1 MFFLAFAVGFDLVLF
16 GLKKRDF
23 LQDGK
28 RKSRSNPMVQAANIF
43 AMSSLVI
50 PPGFEP
56 ESSEPE
62 SDILSVELR
71 DRFRVMN
78 DE

>member
-1 MFFLAFAVGFDLVLF
+1 MVFAVGLDLVLF
-16 GLKKRDF
+16 GLKKPDF
-23 LQDGK
+23 LQDEK
-28 RKSRSNPMVQAANIF
+28 RKSRSNPMIQAANVFI
-43 AMSSLVI
+43 MSSLVI

-71 DRFRVMN
+71 DRKKKM
-78 DE
+78 

>member
-1 MFFLAFAVGFDLVLF
+1 MYLF
-16 GLKKRDF
+16 RLKKRDF
-23 LQDGK
+23 LQNKK
-28 RKSRSNPMVQAANIF
+28 RKSRSDPMIQVANVF
-43 AMSSLVI
+43 AMSNLVI

-71 DRFRVMN
+71 DRFGMN
-78 DE
+78 NVEG

>member
-1 MFFLAFAVGFDLVLF
+1 MIQVADIFVI
-16 GLKKRDF
+16 
-23 LQDGK
+23 
-28 RKSRSNPMVQAANIF
+28 SN
-43 AMSSLVI
+43 LVI

-71 DRFRVMN
+71 DRGWMLDVWM
-78 DE
+78 